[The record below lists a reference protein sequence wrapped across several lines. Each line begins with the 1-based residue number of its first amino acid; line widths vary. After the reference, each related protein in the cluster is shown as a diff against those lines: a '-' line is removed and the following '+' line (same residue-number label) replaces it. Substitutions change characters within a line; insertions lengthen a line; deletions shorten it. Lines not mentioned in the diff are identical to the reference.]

1 MFNTTFSIFSFCYI
15 NCIIKFLKFFSK
27 CLIILLN
34 KFTIF
39 IYNVLP
45 INSNTS
51 IFSSFFKFIKF
62 SFKLTNTLSS
72 LHFFCS
78 NVTHYFFSYNLKKRT
93 RCFLKVINPSI
104 KSTSAMITIK
114 QTKNVLLY

>member
-1 MFNTTFSIFSFCYI
+1 MFNASFSIFSFCCI
-15 NCIIKFLKFFSK
+15 NGIIKFFKFFSK
-27 CLIILLN
+27 CLIVFLN

-39 IYNVLP
+39 INDVLP
-45 INSNTS
+45 INSDTS

-62 SFKLTNTLSS
+62 SFKFFNTYSS
-72 LHFFCS
+72 FHFFCS

-114 QTKNVLLY
+114 QTKIFFLY